1 MIRGLKQIAL
11 IPEIIEAI
19 EDPTALPDHSTPDCK
34 TGWVFVGHQA
44 ASVLA
49 EMARSIVGIEVRMK
63 PGQRAYRSYSF
74 HDDLESGDKMQKSGQ
89 LSEVRKNWAK
99 WWDAARK

>member
-1 MIRGLKQIAL
+1 MIRGLKAIAL
-11 IPEIIEAI
+11 IPKIIEAI
-19 EDPTALPDHSTPDCK
+19 EDSTALPDHAAPDCK

-49 EMARSIVGIEVRMK
+49 EIARAIDGTEIGMK

-74 HDDLESGDKMQKSGQ
+74 HDDLESGDKMQKTGR
-89 LSEVRKNWAK
+89 LSEVRRNWAK